1 METAAVRDTGWLT
14 GTVSELAV
22 TETCS
27 VPGTGVDVGGGV
39 EVAVGSGVE
48 VAVGG
53 GVGVAVGSGVGV
65 AVGRGVG
72 VDVGR
77 GVMSGTALGLLT
89 LNFFA
94 TGAPQPPSSHA
105 CTRATHSP

>member
-1 METAAVRDTGWLT
+1 MRDTGRLT
-14 GTVSELAV
+14 GRVAELAV
-22 TETCS
+22 TETS
-27 VPGTGVDVGGGV
+27 NVPGTCVDVGSGV
-39 EVAVGSGVE
+39 EVAVGSGVS
-48 VAVGG
+48 VAVGR

-65 AVGRGVG
+65 AVGKGVG

-94 TGAPQPPSSHA
+94 RGAPQPASSQA

>member
-1 METAAVRDTGWLT
+1 MRDTCWLT

-22 TETCS
+22 TETCR

-39 EVAVGSGVE
+39 EVAVGSGVG
-48 VAVGG
+48 VDVGS
-53 GVGVAVGSGVGV
+53 GVGVAVGNGVGV

-94 TGAPQPPSSHA
+94 AGAPHPALSQA